1 MGDDRR
7 TRGTSRLLG
16 GCDGTTDVDVH
27 HTVRDL
33 KGDVLSDKVVGRVFR
48 IEDGPITRF
57 DIR

>member
-16 GCDGTTDVDVH
+16 RCDGTTDVDVH
-27 HTVRDL
+27 HTVSDL